1 MLPGFDFMKSGS
13 NHQGIYDMS
22 LWQYG
27 ILLNTRTSIFEIK
40 FDFLHIFEKN
50 YNN

>member
-1 MLPGFDFMKSGS
+1 MKFGLIQ
-13 NHQGIYDMS
+13 QGIYDVS

-27 ILLNTRTSIFEIK
+27 ILLTTRTSIFEIK